1 VLDKVTP
8 LSPILFVFTAE
19 LLQVVINEACQNGMI
34 SLPLEHSFGPK
45 FPILLYADD
54 NLLIT
59 GATSKFETTWIFFLP
74 PLTSELITK
83 NLSGACQHTPVDMV
97 NTVAHDFGCQ
107 IESLSFNYLGLPRAL
122 LGL

>member
-59 GATSKFETTWIFFLP
+59 GATSKFETTWIFFFA
-74 PLTSELITK
+74 S
-83 NLSGACQHTPVDMV
+83 
-97 NTVAHDFGCQ
+97 
-107 IESLSFNYLGLPRAL
+107 
-122 LGL
+122 